1 MTKKKRSMLLAFKR
15 EQLDIIGIQ
24 ESHIANEREANELR
38 LKWKG
43 EVHFSPSGQNRS
55 KGVVTLFKQ
64 GLADENP
71 KQLYASVTGT
81 MVISSVKVQNELVY
95 IINVYSPCD
104 DKEKLAFL
112 EELNIAINTHIDVK
126 DDTNVICLGDFNI
139 AVNSGDVVSGKMH
152 SPNSRNALNNFVQ
165 SNNLHDS
172 WRLVHPEENNFTWS
186 RAYPPTAKR
195 LDYIFTSE
203 SLASYISNSTIVS
216 VALTDHRLVTTSF
229 LLSSFTVGKG
239 LFKMNVSVLSDLE
252 YCRLINN
259 EIINTMEEYR
269 NVNPHLLWEMIKI
282 NVKELTQI
290 YCKAKR
296 KKLAD
301 RNELLRNQL
310 QLLEDQLVKEPNKE
324 EVMREI
330 GTVKG
335 ELEVL
340 EIAAARGAQIRAR
353 MEDIEDGEKCN
364 SYFLSMEK
372 HRANINTIKSLT
384 GEDGRLITKE
394 KEIVEEIGKRFEV
407 RYNKVQKSR
416 EFISNAMRNFT
427 RELNLPSLDEEERE
441 RIDAAL
447 SVEEISNSLKSMKHG
462 SAPGGD
468 GIPVEFYKVFWVHLK
483 EPLMNCYKF
492 SFEQSILP
500 PSERIGVIALF
511 HKGSELAA
519 DNLNNWRPISLT
531 NVDYKILA
539 KAMSIRIN
547 RVINKLIGMQQ
558 VGFMKGRNISLIHRQ
573 IDDLLNIQRRN
584 NAAGI
589 LLAIDFR
596 QAFDAISIEC
606 ILNGLKIFGFG
617 DTFIK
622 WIRILNTERLAC
634 VKNGGYISDTFTMN
648 NGVRQGCPISPQ
660 LFILAVELLAQKIIQ
675 DPRIRGLNPHRCEHP
690 KKIEQYADDTTLYL
704 KDTNDLKRALAHL
717 REFSIFSGLYL
728 NLDKSFALSTNGA
741 PVDLGDIPI
750 KFKTTVK
757 ILGVY
762 FSHLFPAMYI
772 KENYLERLEKVKRI
786 LGAWS
791 KRKLTLIGKIHVIKT
806 YGMSQFIF
814 IMKSVGLS
822 TKVLGDINYL
832 FYSFLWKNK
841 MDNKKP
847 CEKIRRSVL
856 CANYEWGGLRMIDME
871 QLQKSIMLEWA
882 ETLLSGENREWK
894 NLALFF
900 FRHIG
905 GKTAF
910 RCNSAV
916 KEFQG
921 FNTIDSLFWKEVY
934 TTWLYFSNKKS
945 SASEEASF
953 LYLNDPIYN
962 NKHVKFKGKVVFLPT
977 CMAKGVITIGNMM
990 TNDRLL
996 TLREFINKYGAYPRN
1011 VLDFNVLR
1019 NSLNNVMHKVLLQE
1033 QLTLKTRDNVV
1044 GQIGRKY
1051 FYNCLISDLSLDSPL
1066 CVGLWQRKL
1075 GTTIGPKH
1083 WQLVHA
1089 LKETRLRALSW
1100 KVMNNIYPTSISL
1113 CKMGLSDTENCKYCY
1128 TIDTLEHFFYFCS
1141 KVKPL
1146 WRAIKSDILRHFN
1159 INADINERVIILG
1172 PLGLTG
1178 IEMKQAEKL
1187 NQIIAV
1193 GKMVISKFKYGPQRN
1208 IMEIYETECTIR
1220 NLWS

>member
-1 MTKKKRSMLLAFKR
+1 M
-15 EQLDIIGIQ
+15 
-24 ESHIANEREANELR
+24 
-38 LKWKG
+38 
-43 EVHFSPSGQNRS
+43 
-55 KGVVTLFKQ
+55 
-64 GLADENP
+64 
-71 KQLYASVTGT
+71 
-81 MVISSVKVQNELVY
+81 
-95 IINVYSPCD
+95 
-104 DKEKLAFL
+104 
-112 EELNIAINTHIDVK
+112 
-126 DDTNVICLGDFNI
+126 
-139 AVNSGDVVSGKMH
+139 
-152 SPNSRNALNNFVQ
+152 
-165 SNNLHDS
+165 
-172 WRLVHPEENNFTWS
+172 
-186 RAYPPTAKR
+186 
-195 LDYIFTSE
+195 
-203 SLASYISNSTIVS
+203 
-216 VALTDHRLVTTSF
+216 
-229 LLSSFTVGKG
+229 
-239 LFKMNVSVLSDLE
+239 SD
-252 YCRLINN
+252 
-259 EIINTMEEYR
+259 
-269 NVNPHLLWEMIKI
+269 PHLLWEMIKI

-690 KKIEQYADDTTLYL
+690 KK
-704 KDTNDLKRALAHL
+704 
-717 REFSIFSGLYL
+717 
-728 NLDKSFALSTNGA
+728 
-741 PVDLGDIPI
+741 
-750 KFKTTVK
+750 
-757 ILGVY
+757 
-762 FSHLFPAMYI
+762 
-772 KENYLERLEKVKRI
+772 
-786 LGAWS
+786 
-791 KRKLTLIGKIHVIKT
+791 
-806 YGMSQFIF
+806 
-814 IMKSVGLS
+814 
-822 TKVLGDINYL
+822 
-832 FYSFLWKNK
+832 
-841 MDNKKP
+841 
-847 CEKIRRSVL
+847 
-856 CANYEWGGLRMIDME
+856 
-871 QLQKSIMLEWA
+871 
-882 ETLLSGENREWK
+882 
-894 NLALFF
+894 
-900 FRHIG
+900 
-905 GKTAF
+905 
-910 RCNSAV
+910 
-916 KEFQG
+916 
-921 FNTIDSLFWKEVY
+921 
-934 TTWLYFSNKKS
+934 
-945 SASEEASF
+945 
-953 LYLNDPIYN
+953 
-962 NKHVKFKGKVVFLPT
+962 
-977 CMAKGVITIGNMM
+977 
-990 TNDRLL
+990 
-996 TLREFINKYGAYPRN
+996 
-1011 VLDFNVLR
+1011 
-1019 NSLNNVMHKVLLQE
+1019 
-1033 QLTLKTRDNVV
+1033 
-1044 GQIGRKY
+1044 
-1051 FYNCLISDLSLDSPL
+1051 
-1066 CVGLWQRKL
+1066 
-1075 GTTIGPKH
+1075 
-1083 WQLVHA
+1083 
-1089 LKETRLRALSW
+1089 
-1100 KVMNNIYPTSISL
+1100 
-1113 CKMGLSDTENCKYCY
+1113 
-1128 TIDTLEHFFYFCS
+1128 
-1141 KVKPL
+1141 
-1146 WRAIKSDILRHFN
+1146 
-1159 INADINERVIILG
+1159 
-1172 PLGLTG
+1172 
-1178 IEMKQAEKL
+1178 
-1187 NQIIAV
+1187 
-1193 GKMVISKFKYGPQRN
+1193 
-1208 IMEIYETECTIR
+1208 
-1220 NLWS
+1220 